1 MTFSLGCH
9 LHLSISLYVHFH
21 LAATYI
27 KHNFRFDV
35 VSCVGGVGEQY
46 RNKLFECLSQMFSEV
61 FEVTYVAPI
70 LPNAVLEFAAN
81 NITKKLAT
89 VAEVNIISEASIYV
103 IVECIHSNRKKYE
116 LKKLINER

>member
-1 MTFSLGCH
+1 M
-9 LHLSISLYVHFH
+9 
-21 LAATYI
+21 AATYI

-61 FEVTYVAPI
+61 FEVTYVAPL

-81 NITKKLAT
+81 NIIKELAT
-89 VAEVNIISEASIYV
+89 VAFIQIVN
-103 IVECIHSNRKKYE
+103 K
-116 LKKLINER
+116 